1 MFIDPTAEEK
11 QTLIGFVYEIE
22 EKGWFKGIAIS
33 TGDENYEVEMNEWG
47 DKLRKEIE
55 NDVRITGFVT
65 HTPDG
70 KNRIRVTGYE
80 VLNLEDPYDKNY
92 EDTYDTNS
100 GRGEDDT

>member
-1 MFIDPTAEEK
+1 MFGNQAAEEK

-65 HTPDG
+65 QTPDG

-92 EDTYDTNS
+92 EDTYGGNT
-100 GRGEDDT
+100 GRDEDDI